1 MYLVANLTPESHVKY
16 CTRYLAMKKLIKIL
30 TSKTYTNSISLP
42 NPSVYFFFYFFSIFL
57 SFHLHLFLPLFSNF
71 SLHMRRSRNA
81 GCQELN

>member
-42 NPSVYFFFYFFSIFL
+42 NPSVYFFFSIFL
-57 SFHLHLFLPLFSNF
+57 VYF
-71 SLHMRRSRNA
+71 SLFTFTFFSHFSQTFLCTCVAPEMQVVKS
-81 GCQELN
+81 